1 MVFEIILNQGQI
13 SVNKSS
19 NFITL
24 NGHQINERVK
34 LAKMKLRWNLIKFKI
49 NEINDGTLSSSY
61 DLRSSNLTS
70 DDPRWSQIVLKD
82 QEQDHDD
89 RQQLFNRLSFQLLAQ
104 LQLGCNWCDL
114 WNDTSFIFS
123 PLLKKLK
130 ASGIVPGTDY
140 FVSIA
145 IKIQELYICKKNVG
159 KFYFHP
165 ENFKESFKYQ
175 IKISVIQTL
184 NGPWVIWIYSGR
196 WNSTFSIS
204 PGFLLDDNVPPWDE
218 TSSEFPWTNYSNF
231 PAAWN

>member
-1 MVFEIILNQGQI
+1 M
-13 SVNKSS
+13 
-19 NFITL
+19 
-24 NGHQINERVK
+24 K
-34 LAKMKLRWNLIKFKI
+34 LAKMKSRWNLIKFKI

-123 PLLKKLK
+123 PILKKSK

-140 FVSIA
+140 FVSVA
-145 IKIQELYICKKNVG
+145 TKIQQICKKNVG
-159 KFYFHP
+159 KFHFHP
-165 ENFKESFKYQ
+165 ENFRT
-175 IKISVIQTL
+175 I
-184 NGPWVIWIYSGR
+184 
-196 WNSTFSIS
+196 
-204 PGFLLDDNVPPWDE
+204 
-218 TSSEFPWTNYSNF
+218 
-231 PAAWN
+231 